1 MFPPRHRETKG
12 KCVVEAKGGFRGF
25 GELRPVSMAGS
36 SWQKSKARTW
46 ISHN

>member
-36 SWQKSKARTW
+36 S
-46 ISHN
+46 

>member
-1 MFPPRHRETKG
+1 MYHAMFQPRHRETNG

-36 SWQKSKARTW
+36 SWNDERSMD
-46 ISHN
+46 